1 MTTQQC
7 SYHNKQHRQEDWR
20 QEEGHRSFIEEDI
33 QGNFAC
39 NSKNRANMHSMFS
52 LRWAYASKLDKTF
65 FQRGLARV
73 NGAYLVLRHPGCQSL
88 LVGRIIE
95 AQSHLT
101 ERTVAIL
108 GTWIPCQCNKKRSL
122 SVDQF

>member
-20 QEEGHRSFIEEDI
+20 QEQGQRRFIQEDVQSI
-33 QGNFAC
+33 FAC

-52 LRWAYASKLDKTF
+52 LRWAYASNLDKNF
-65 FQRGLARV
+65 FQGGLARV

-88 LVGRIIE
+88 L
-95 AQSHLT
+95 
-101 ERTVAIL
+101 
-108 GTWIPCQCNKKRSL
+108 RSEEHTSEL
-122 SVDQF
+122 Q